1 MDTSAHWQVN
11 RGSNENQG
19 VCWRYDSPM
28 CAHYESVTDPK
39 RLQRTFDVTPPADSG
54 KSDVWP
60 GYLGVFI
67 RRPKVGEHLGETEPE
82 REAMLGSF
90 GLIPHWAK
98 DATIARHTYNARAET
113 VAEKPSYRDA
123 WRLGRHCIIPVEAF
137 YEPDWRSGR
146 AVTTRISRADGQPM
160 GLAGIWTG
168 WKSPSG
174 EILRSFSMLTINADQ
189 HPFMKQFHK
198 PTDEKRMV
206 VILEPDQFDDWLDA
220 PAQRSM
226 ELLQAFPAE
235 GLETG

>member
-1 MDTSAHWQVN
+1 
-11 RGSNENQG
+11 
-19 VCWRYDSPM
+19 M
-28 CAHYESVTDPK
+28 CAHYESVKDPE
-39 RLQRTFDVTPPADSG
+39 RLQRNFGVSAPDDPG
-54 KSDVWP
+54 KPDVWP
-60 GYLGVFI
+60 GYLGIFI
-67 RRPKVGEHLGETEPE
+67 RRLKENDHPAEAALS
-82 REAMLGSF
+82 REAILGSF

-98 DATIARHTYNARAET
+98 DATTARHTYNARAET

-137 YEPDWRSGR
+137 YEPDWRSGK
-146 AVTTRISRADGQPM
+146 AVATRISRADGQPM

-189 HPFMKQFHK
+189 HPFMNQFHK

-206 VILEPDQFDDWLDA
+206 VILEPQQFDDWLDA

-226 ELLQAFPAE
+226 EFLQAFPAE
-235 GLETG
+235 GLVAG

>member
-1 MDTSAHWQVN
+1 
-11 RGSNENQG
+11 
-19 VCWRYDSPM
+19 M
-28 CAHYESVTDPK
+28 CAHYESVKDPK
-39 RLQRTFDVTPPADSG
+39 RLQQDFGVNPPDDPG
-54 KSDVWP
+54 KTDVWP
-60 GYLGVFI
+60 GYLSLFI
-67 RRPKVGEHLGETEPE
+67 RRPKEDDHPGEAAPE

-98 DATIARHTYNARAET
+98 DATIARHTYNARVET
-113 VAEKPSYRDA
+113 VADKPSYRDA

-146 AVTTRISRADGQPM
+146 AVATRIRRADGRPM

-168 WKSPSG
+168 WKSPAG

-189 HPFMKQFHK
+189 HPLMNQFHK

-206 VILEPDQFDDWLDA
+206 VILEPEQFNDWLAA

-226 ELLQAFPAE
+226 EFLQAFPAE
-235 GLETG
+235 GLTTG